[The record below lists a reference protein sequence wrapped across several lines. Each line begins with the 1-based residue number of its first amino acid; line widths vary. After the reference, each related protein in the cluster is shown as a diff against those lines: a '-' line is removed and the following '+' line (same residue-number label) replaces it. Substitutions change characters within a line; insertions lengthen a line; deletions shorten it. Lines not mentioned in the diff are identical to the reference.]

1 MNRPIV
7 LLVDDNIDILEANR
21 RILTKAGYEIET
33 AVTLAAARRCLKERP
48 PNVIVLDVMLPDGSG
63 IDFIGEIRQYTV
75 APILLLTAMAEKDQR
90 IGGLRAGGDDY
101 ITKPYDVDELRER
114 VAAFLRRDTMVRND
128 QPMQSKLLCGEL
140 TLDLGKS
147 EAFIGETAL
156 LLSQK
161 EFTLLLLLAQ
171 SEGITQKSEELY
183 EKVWSR
189 PMLEDSG
196 ALKTAVSRLRK
207 KLVDADL
214 DIVTVRGEG
223 YLFERQ

>member
-1 MNRPIV
+1 MNKPTV
-7 LLVDDNIDILEANR
+7 LLVDDTIDILEANR

-33 AVTLAAARRCLKERP
+33 ATTLAAARRCLMDQP
-48 PNVIVLDVMLPDGSG
+48 PHVIVLDVMLPDGSG
-63 IDFIGEIRQYTV
+63 IDFIKEIRQYTI
-75 APILLLTAMAEKDQR
+75 APILLLTSMAEKDQR

-114 VAAFLRRDTMVRND
+114 VAASLRRDTMIQNNH
-128 QPMQSKLLCGEL
+128 PMQSKLLCGAL

-147 EAFIGETAL
+147 QAFISGTDL

-171 SEGITQKSEELY
+171 NEGITKKSEELY
-183 EKVWSR
+183 EKVWNR

-207 KLVDADL
+207 KLVDTDL
-214 DIVTVRGEG
+214 DIITVRGEG
-223 YLFERQ
+223 YVFERQ